1 MSATA
6 EAAKVQAQLGP
17 AILSTGGA
25 AGRSSGCSLPS
36 WKRGHHRARGGAGRP
51 GTASGRACG
60 AAVGH
65 SALAAAVGLLGAAG
79 ASSPTQD
86 TVASSLAVW
95 WPIWRGW
102 RWPTT
107 MTAGIGAGPGR
118 WAGCCDHTGWR
129 GLSRMRDAR
138 WPDSDARSVT
148 PNVTREQ
155 KPSKAAERDLS

>member
-1 MSATA
+1 VVALFQVGREGITEHA
-6 EAAKVQAQLGP
+6 
-17 AILSTGGA
+17 GA
-25 AGRSSGCSLPS
+25 LAGRELPQGVPVGLL
-36 WKRGHHRARGGAGRP
+36 W
-51 GTASGRACG
+51 GTR
-60 AAVGH
+60 
-65 SALAAAVGLLGAAG
+65 LWRLLLGLLGAAG

-138 WPDSDARSVT
+138 WPGSDARSVT